1 MSFFQELKRRNVFR
15 VGFAYVVLAWL
26 VLQVADVILNN
37 ITAPDWV
44 FRVLLLFVAVGFPF
58 VLFFAW
64 AFELTPEGIKR
75 EHEVDRSQSITPVT
89 GKKMDRMIIVVLLLA
104 LGYFAYDK
112 FVLSGGRDAALVEA
126 TIAENGAPAAPA
138 IAIPESDN
146 SIAVL
151 PFINMS
157 DDASNEY
164 FSDGLSEE
172 LLNLLAK
179 IPELRVAARTS
190 SFSFKGQQLEIP
202 EIAARLKVG
211 HVLEGSVRKAGN
223 QVRVT
228 AQLIKAD
235 DGFHL
240 WSETYDRALDN
251 IFTVQDEIAAAVVD
265 ALKISLLG
273 AAPHVREVNPE
284 AFALYLQARFLA
296 NQSTQEFL
304 DKAATAYRQALLID
318 SGYAAA
324 LAGLSAVTLE
334 QAGQA
339 YIEFGPGVDQ
349 ARSLAERAIALAP
362 DLAAGWSSLAQIQGG
377 YDWDWNEA
385 YASVQQALKLEPANG
400 DVLRQA
406 ARLAGSLGNFDEAAD
421 YLERAVAL
429 DPLNYRA
436 LGALSSAYEQL
447 DQLDKAEAAIRSLI
461 NLNPDYSGNQIN
473 LSYILLRKG
482 EPDQAL
488 LAADLIPEEG
498 WRLQARA
505 CILYTLGRQQES
517 DADLALFIDGREEF
531 WGYQIAEIYAW
542 RNQPFEAFL
551 WLERAF
557 QNRDPGMSA
566 MINDSSLRNLH
577 NDVRWEPMLAK
588 MGLLE
593 AWQAMPR

>member
-1 MSFFQELKRRNVFR
+1 
-15 VGFAYVVLAWL
+15 
-26 VLQVADVILNN
+26 
-37 ITAPDWV
+37 
-44 FRVLLLFVAVGFPF
+44 
-58 VLFFAW
+58 
-64 AFELTPEGIKR
+64 
-75 EHEVDRSQSITPVT
+75 
-89 GKKMDRMIIVVLLLA
+89 
-104 LGYFAYDK
+104 
-112 FVLSGGRDAALVEA
+112 VLSGGRDAALVEA
-126 TIAENGAPAAPA
+126 TIAENGAPGAPA
-138 IAIPESDN
+138 IAVPEADN

-157 DDASNEY
+157 DDANNEY

-240 WSETYDRALDN
+240 WSETYDRTLDN

-273 AAPHVREVNPE
+273 ATPHVQEVNPE

-296 NQSTQEFL
+296 NQRTQEFL
-304 DKAATAYRQALLID
+304 DRAATAYRQALLID
-318 SGYAAA
+318 PGYAAA
-324 LAGLSAVTLE
+324 LAGLSTVTLE
-334 QAGQA
+334 QAGQS

-362 DLAAGWSSLAQIQGG
+362 DLAAGWSTLAQIQGG

-385 YASVQQALKLEPANG
+385 YASVQQALKLEPANA

-406 ARLAGSLGNFDEAAD
+406 ARLAAALGNFTETAD
-421 YLERAVAL
+421 YLEQAVAL
-429 DPLNYRA
+429 DPLNYPA
-436 LGALSSAYEQL
+436 ISALSSAYEQL
-447 DQLDKAEAAIRSLI
+447 DQLDKAETTIRSLI
-461 NLNPDYSGNQIN
+461 NLNPDYSNAQVN
-473 LSYILLRKG
+473 LAYILLRKG
-482 EPDQAL
+482 EPEQAL
-488 LAADLIPEEG
+488 LAADLEPEEG
-498 WRLQARA
+498 WRVQARA
-505 CILYTLGRQQES
+505 FILYTLGRHQES
-517 DADLALFIDGREEF
+517 DAELALFIDGREDF

-542 RNQPFEAFL
+542 RNQPDEAFQ
-551 WLERAF
+551 WLESAF
-557 QNRDPGMSA
+557 QNRDPGMA
-566 MINDSSLRNLH
+566 ALINDSSLRNLYS
-577 NDVRWEPMLAK
+577 DARWEPMLAK

>member
-1 MSFFQELKRRNVFR
+1 
-15 VGFAYVVLAWL
+15 
-26 VLQVADVILNN
+26 
-37 ITAPDWV
+37 
-44 FRVLLLFVAVGFPF
+44 
-58 VLFFAW
+58 
-64 AFELTPEGIKR
+64 
-75 EHEVDRSQSITPVT
+75 
-89 GKKMDRMIIVVLLLA
+89 
-104 LGYFAYDK
+104 
-112 FVLSGGRDAALVEA
+112 
-126 TIAENGAPAAPA
+126 
-138 IAIPESDN
+138 
-146 SIAVL
+146 
-151 PFINMS
+151 
-157 DDASNEY
+157 
-164 FSDGLSEE
+164 
-172 LLNLLAK
+172 
-179 IPELRVAARTS
+179 VAARTS
-190 SFSFKGQQLEIP
+190 SFSFKGQRLEIP
-202 EIAARLKVG
+202 EIASRLKVG

-273 AAPHVREVNPE
+273 ATPHVREVNPD

-296 NQSTQEFL
+296 NQSNQESL
-304 DKAATAYRQALLID
+304 EKSATAYRQALLID
-318 SGYAAA
+318 PGYAAG
-324 LAGLSAVTLE
+324 LAGLSAVMLE

-349 ARSLAERAIALAP
+349 ARSLAERAIALEP
-362 DLAAGWSSLAQIQGG
+362 DLAAGWTSLAQIQGG
-377 YDWDWNEA
+377 YDWNWNEA
-385 YASVQQALKLEPANG
+385 YASMQQALKLEPANSE
-400 DVLRQA
+400 VLRRA

-429 DPLNYRA
+429 DPLNYP
-436 LGALSSAYEQL
+436 ALSALSGAYEQL
-447 DQLDKAEAAIRSLI
+447 DLLDKAETAVRSLI
-461 NLNPDYSGNQIN
+461 NLNPDYSSSQSN
-473 LSYILLRKG
+473 LYYILLRKG
-482 EPDQAL
+482 EPEQAL

-505 CILYTLGRQQES
+505 CIFHTLGRREES
-517 DADLALFIDGREEF
+517 DAELALFIDGREEF

-542 RNQPFEAFL
+542 RNQPDEAFL

-577 NDVRWEPMLAK
+577 NDARWEPMLAK

-593 AWQAMPR
+593 AWQALPR